1 MNKFTLDKPIIHDF
15 MAAAHHRRYG
25 GKHTVIHAGDTPQ
38 RLYLIVRGS
47 VSVLM
52 EDDSGRE
59 MVLSYLNA
67 GDFFGEMCLF
77 PEEPL
82 CASIVRTRSP
92 SLIAE
97 IGCEAFHAFSRKQP
111 EILLEITRQTAR
123 RLHYASSRLRDFH
136 FLDVAGRMARTLAR
150 LSREPDAQAHPDG
163 AVVHITLMELAR
175 IVSCSRERAG
185 HAMKRLEERGLVR
198 ISGRNI
204 LVPHG
209 ERVASL
215 ARQ

>member
-1 MNKFTLDKPIIHDF
+1 MNKSMLDRPIIHSF
-15 MAAAHHRRYG
+15 MAAAHHRRYD
-25 GKHTVIHAGDTPQ
+25 GKHTIVHAGDTP
-38 RLYLIVRGS
+38 RMLHLIIRGS
-47 VSVLM
+47 VSVLL
-52 EDDSGRE
+52 EDESGRE
-59 MVLSYLNA
+59 MVLAYLNV

-77 PEEPL
+77 PEEPA
-82 CASIVRTRSP
+82 CTSIIRTRGP

-97 IGCEAFHAFSRKQP
+97 IGREAFHAFSREQP
-111 EILLEITRQTAR
+111 EILFEITRQTAR
-123 RLHYASSRLRDFH
+123 RLHHASSRLRDFH
-136 FLDVAGRMARTLAR
+136 FLDVAGRLARTLVR

-198 ISGRNI
+198 VSGRNI